1 MYGGKNM
8 DRKTAQIPISF
19 IALAG
24 RGKYIMVVPYFENID
39 AAAVSDPLPKKVK
52 WGDKGHLDPSNS
64 LDLLRTHQHY
74 TPIPPVGGFFDATA
88 APTNSFLLNYRLYQ
102 VTPLYPF
109 SSSHHFMGEEKE
121 ESRYLQIPHIY

>member
-24 RGKYIMVVPYFENID
+24 RGKYIMLVPYFDNID
-39 AAAVSDPLPKKVK
+39 AATVSNPLPKRVK

-64 LDLLRTHQHY
+64 LDLLQTHQRC
-74 TPIPPVGGFFDATA
+74 TPIPPFGGLFDATS
-88 APTNSFLLNYRLYQ
+88 APTNYFFLNYRLYQ
-102 VTPLYPF
+102 VTPLHPF
-109 SSSHHFMGEEKE
+109 SSSRIFWGEEKE
-121 ESRYLQIPHIY
+121 ESRYLKIPHIY